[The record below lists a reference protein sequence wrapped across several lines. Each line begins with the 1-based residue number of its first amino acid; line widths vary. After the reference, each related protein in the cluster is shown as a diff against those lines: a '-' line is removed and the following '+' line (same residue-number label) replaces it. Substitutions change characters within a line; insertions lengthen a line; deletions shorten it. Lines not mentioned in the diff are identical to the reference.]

1 MKLNEIKATPGDRT
15 TPKRKGRGIGSG
27 NGKTGGHGHKGQN
40 ARAGGGVRLG
50 FEGGQMP
57 LFRRIPKRGF
67 NNKRFADRYVEV
79 NVGDLERYASGTT
92 VDAALLRK
100 DRLITKTLDGV
111 RILGYGELSRKLTVK
126 ASGFTATAREKI
138 EKAGGTVEEV

>member
-1 MKLNEIKATPGDRT
+1 MKLNELKAPGART
-15 TPKRKGRGIGSG
+15 APKRKGRGVGSG

-57 LFRRIPKRGF
+57 LYRRLPKRGF
-67 NNKRFADRYVEV
+67 NNKRFGTRYAVV
-79 NVGDLERYASGTT
+79 NVGDLNQFRSGSTVTT
-92 VDAALLRK
+92 EVLVKA
-100 DRLITKTLDGV
+100 RLVTAELDGV
-111 RILGYGELSRKLTVK
+111 RILGFGELTKKLKVK
-126 ASGFTATAREKI
+126 VTGFSATAREKI

>member
-1 MKLNEIKATPGDRT
+1 MKLNELKATPGDRT
-15 TPKRKGRGIGSG
+15 TSKRKGRGIGSG

-57 LFRRIPKRGF
+57 LFRRLPKRGF
-67 NNKRFADRYVEV
+67 NNKRFADQYVEV

-92 VDAALLRK
+92 VTTELLLK
-100 DRLITKTLDGV
+100 DRLVTKTLDGV
-111 RILGYGELSRKLTVK
+111 RILGYGELTKKLAVK
-126 ASGFTATAREKI
+126 AAGFTATAREKI
-138 EKAGGTVEEV
+138 EKAGGTAEEV